1 VAATPAEGL
10 ARLHAAAESGALD
23 PLCARHGIR
32 VLTVFGSAARAEP
45 AARDLDI
52 AVITEPSSDLDVLGL
67 VDDLVALT
75 GVDSVDLAHLNRAGP
90 LLRERALVGCVPLF
104 ESVGGAY
111 ASAQI
116 AAIGERIETDMLRRL
131 DLDLLAG

>member
-1 VAATPAEGL
+1 M
-10 ARLHAAAESGALD
+10 
-23 PLCARHGIR
+23 
-32 VLTVFGSAARAEP
+32 TVFGSAARGEP
-45 AARDLDI
+45 TARDLDI
-52 AVITEPSSDLDVLGL
+52 AVASEPGSDLDVLGL

-75 GVDSVDLAHLNRAGP
+75 GVDRIDLAHLNRAGP

-111 ASAQI
+111 AAAQM
-116 AAIGERIETDMLRRL
+116 AAIGERVETDTLRRL